1 MRQMDD
7 APTVLDRSIT
17 NNFREF
23 NRFYTVLIGS
33 LSREYLSTKYFI
45 QEARVIFEV
54 ATAPGC
60 TARQIQFRS
69 GLDQGY
75 LSRLIARLTR
85 SGVIRQRKS
94 VDDRREHRLFLTE
107 IGEAAFR
114 TLDQRATNQAGRLLG
129 QLTPDSR
136 RELCGAFETVR
147 RLLDPS
153 AGAAVISIREQKPG
167 DLGWV
172 FQRHSIIYA
181 EEQSYSPLFEAYVC
195 EGLWPFLKAY
205 DRSKDRLW
213 IGEISGRPA
222 GSIAIHHVS
231 SRVGWAKLRW
241 FFVERDA
248 RGRGLG
254 SKLLDTAVRFCRKV
268 GYRGTFLWTVSDL
281 EQARRLYE
289 RIGFRL
295 VEESNG
301 CAWAPWAHE
310 QRWELRL

>member
-1 MRQMDD
+1 MDD

-17 NNFREF
+17 DSFREF

-33 LSREYLSTKYFI
+33 LSREYLRTKYSI

-60 TARQIQFRS
+60 TAKQIQLRVGF
-69 GLDQGY
+69 DQGY

-85 SGVIRQRKS
+85 AGVIRQRKS
-94 VDDRREHRLFLTE
+94 VEDRREQRLFLTKV
-107 IGEAAFR
+107 GETAFG
-114 TLDQRATNQAGRLLG
+114 TLDQRATDQAGRLLG

-136 RELCGAFETVR
+136 RELCGAFGTIR

-153 AGAAVISIREQKPG
+153 AGPEVISIREQEPG

-172 FQRHSIIYA
+172 FQRHSVVYA
-181 EEQSYSPLFEAYVC
+181 EEHGYSPLFEAYVC
-195 EGLWPFLKAY
+195 EGLSPFLKAY
-205 DRSKDRLW
+205 DRKKDRLW
-213 IGEISGRPA
+213 IGELSGRPA

-231 SRVGWAKLRW
+231 SRIGWAKLRW
-241 FFVERDA
+241 FLVERDA

-254 SKLLDTAVRFCRKV
+254 SKLLDTAEKFCRKV
-268 GYRGTFLWTVSDL
+268 GYRGIFLWTVSDL

-289 RIGFRL
+289 RRGFNL